1 MWESEQAV
9 EIQVPV
15 DEVYHRLEDL
25 TRHTEFADGLVSIEQ
40 ITSGPVAVGTRFR
53 AQERVP
59 GKVVSTSEITALD
72 RPRLIAWRAWV
83 SGAMRVEW
91 EFRLSPSGGGTHL
104 VQTSRWQPTGPIGFV
119 MLHLHRKRNA
129 PRENR
134 RTLDRIKTVLE
145 AEAAS
150 AHANDTSFLAHA

>member
-9 EIQVPV
+9 DIQVPI
-15 DEVYHRLEDL
+15 DEVYHRLKDF
-25 TRHTEFADGLVSIEQ
+25 TRHADFADGLVSVEQ
-40 ITSGPVAVGTRFR
+40 ISSGSVGVGTRFR

-59 GKVVSTSEITALD
+59 GKVVSTMEITALD
-72 RPRLIAWRAWV
+72 EPRLIAWKAWV
-83 SGAMRVEW
+83 DGVMRVEW
-91 EFRLSPSGGGTHL
+91 ELRLSPSGGGTHL

-145 AEAAS
+145 TEAAS
-150 AHANDTSFLAHA
+150 ARTNDRSFLTHA

>member
-1 MWESEQAV
+1 MWQSEQSV

-15 DEVYHRLEDL
+15 DEAYHRLKDF
-25 TRHTEFADGLVSIEQ
+25 TRHTDFSDALVCVEQ
-40 ITSGPVAVGTRFR
+40 VTSGPVDVGTRFR

-72 RPRLIAWRAWV
+72 EPRLIAWEAWV
-83 SGAMRVEW
+83 DGIMRVEW
-91 EFRLSPSGGGTHL
+91 EFRLSPSGGGTRL
-104 VQTSRWQPTGPIGFV
+104 VQTSRWQPTGPIGFL

-134 RTLDRIKTVLE
+134 RTLGRLKAVLE
-145 AEAAS
+145 AEAA
-150 AHANDTSFLAHA
+150 AAQAA